1 MPAAGIAGNKQL
13 ETIHLDCV
21 VGRLKV
27 WFGPKNECSQNTT
40 TARGPAKMKEA
51 FKSCPQPRKGSQWQL
66 LSKSPDILKYSALLN
81 EVRWLAAQTHGKS

>member
-27 WFGPKNECSQNTT
+27 WFGPKNEFSQNT
-40 TARGPAKMKEA
+40 AAKMNEA
-51 FKSCPQPRKGSQWQL
+51 FKSPQPRKDSQRQL
-66 LSKSPDILKYSALLN
+66 LSKSPDILKDSALLN
-81 EVRWLAAQTHGKS
+81 EVRWLAARTQNTW